1 MLVCIGEILI
11 DLIGETDDNGISF
24 RRFVGGAPFNVACAA
39 KNMGGKVGFVGNV
52 GNDLFGRYLAD
63 FANAREFDFV
73 DISIDNEHNTTL
85 AVVQLDETGE
95 RKFCF
100 IRKNAADYFIAK
112 EQAEKVVK
120 KADTVCLGTLMLSEP
135 RGVELAD
142 HVVRFAKACGKRLCI
157 DVNYRDDIY
166 GDGNP
171 VPIYKKYID
180 AADVVKFS
188 EEELE
193 MFAAGKTLEERMLG
207 IAGNDKLVCVTLGK
221 NGSAFAYNGKV
232 RKVGSIK
239 VKTVDTTGAGDAF
252 YGCLLAQID
261 GKDLA
266 ALSTSD
272 LEKIFF
278 AANKCGAIATT
289 KRGAIDAL
297 PNYSEV
303 FGE

>member
-11 DLIGETDDNGISF
+11 DLIGETDDKGISF

-52 GNDLFGRYLAD
+52 GNDLFGRFLTE
-63 FANAREFDFV
+63 FANGYGFECV
-73 DISIDNEHNTTL
+73 DISLDNDHNTTL
-85 AVVQLDETGE
+85 AVVQIDVTGE

-112 EQAEKVVK
+112 EQVENAVK
-120 KADTVCLGTLMLSEP
+120 KANTVCLGTLMLSEP
-135 RGVELAD
+135 QGRELAD
-142 HVVRFAKACGKRLCI
+142 HVVCFSKAYGKRLCI

-166 GDGNP
+166 GDRNP

-193 MFAAGKTLEERMLG
+193 MFAEGKTFEDKMLNIAGK
-207 IAGNDKLVCVTLGK
+207 DKLVCVTLGK
-221 NGSAFAYNGKV
+221 NGSAFAYNGQV
-232 RKVGSIK
+232 CKVGSIK
-239 VKTVDTTGAGDAF
+239 VNTVDTTGAGDAF
-252 YGCLLAQID
+252 YGCLLAQLD
-261 GKDLA
+261 GKDLS
-266 ALSTSD
+266 ALSMLE
-272 LEKIFF
+272 LEKMF
-278 AANKCGAIATT
+278 ATANKCGAIATT

-297 PNYSEV
+297 PKYNDV
-303 FGE
+303 FGA

>member
-11 DLIGETDDNGISF
+11 DLIGESDGNSVLF
-24 RRFVGGAPFNVACAA
+24 KRFAGGAPFNVACAA
-39 KNMGGKVGFVGNV
+39 KRMGGNVGFVGNV
-52 GNDLFGRYLAD
+52 GNDLFGRFLSEFAGERGFDYLDVALD
-63 FANAREFDFV
+63 ER
-73 DISIDNEHNTTL
+73 HNTTL

-100 IRKNAADYFIAK
+100 IRKNAADYFITK
-112 EQAEKVVK
+112 RQAENAVK
-120 KADTVCLGTLMLSEP
+120 RADTVCLGTLMLSEP
-135 RGVELAD
+135 QGEELAD
-142 HVVRFAKACGKRLCI
+142 YTVKLAKEQGKRLCI
-157 DVNYRDDIY
+157 DVNYREDIY
-166 GDGNP
+166 GENNP
-171 VPIYKKYID
+171 VPIYKKYIE

-188 EEELE
+188 EDELA
-193 MFAAGKTLEERMLG
+193 MFADGETLEDRMIKIAGK
-207 IAGNDKLVCVTLGK
+207 NKLVCVTLGK
-221 NGSAFAYNGKV
+221 DGSAFAYKGEV

-261 GKDLA
+261 GKDLS
-266 ALSTSD
+266 ALEMSE
-272 LEKIFF
+272 LEKMFY

-297 PNYSEV
+297 PERGEV

>member
-1 MLVCIGEILI
+1 MLICIGEILI
-11 DLIGETDDNGISF
+11 DLIGESDGNGISF

-39 KNMGGKVGFVGNV
+39 QNTGGKVGFVGNV
-52 GNDLFGRYLAD
+52 GNDLFGRFLSD
-63 FANAREFDFV
+63 FADNRGFEYADVSV
-73 DISIDNEHNTTL
+73 DDEHNTTL

-95 RKFCF
+95 RRFCF

-112 EQAEKVVK
+112 EQVERAVK

-135 RGVELAD
+135 HGREIAD
-142 HVVRFAKACGKRLCI
+142 YTVQCAKTYGKRLCI
-157 DVNYRDDIY
+157 DVNYREDIY
-166 GDGNP
+166 GDKNP
-171 VPIYKKYID
+171 VPIYKKYIE

-188 EEELE
+188 EEELD
-193 MFAAGKTLEERMLG
+193 MFASGSTLNEKMLH
-207 IAGNDKLVCVTLGK
+207 IAGENKLVCVTLGK
-221 NGSAFAYNGKV
+221 EGSSFAYNGEV

-261 GKDLA
+261 GKDLS
-266 ALSTSD
+266 ALTAD
-272 LEKIFF
+272 ALEKMFF

-289 KRGAIDAL
+289 ERGAIDAL
-297 PNYSEV
+297 PTYDEV

>member
-1 MLVCIGEILI
+1 MLVCVGEILI

-52 GNDLFGRYLAD
+52 GNDLFGRFLTD
-63 FANAREFDFV
+63 FACNYGFDYV
-73 DISIDNEHNTTL
+73 DVSIDCEHNTTL

-112 EQAEKVVK
+112 EQVENAVK
-120 KADTVCLGTLMLSEP
+120 RADTVCLGTLMLSETQ
-135 RGVELAD
+135 GTKLAD
-142 HVVRFAKACGKRLCI
+142 SAIRFSKAYGKRLCI
-157 DVNYRDDIY
+157 DVNYRNDIY
-166 GDGNP
+166 GDRNP

-193 MFAAGKTLEERMLG
+193 MFAEGKTFEDKMINVAGK
-207 IAGNDKLVCVTLGK
+207 DKLVCVTLGK
-221 NGSAFAYNGKV
+221 DGSAFAYNGQV

-239 VKTVDTTGAGDAF
+239 VNTVDTTGAGDAF
-252 YGCLLAQID
+252 YGCLLAQLD
-261 GKDLA
+261 GEDLS
-266 ALSTSD
+266 ALSILE
-272 LEKIFF
+272 LEKMF
-278 AANKCGAIATT
+278 AIANKCGAIATT

-297 PNYSEV
+297 PKYNDV
-303 FGE
+303 FGA

>member
-1 MLVCIGEILI
+1 MLICIGEILI
-11 DLIGETDDNGISF
+11 DLIGESDESGISF

-39 KNMGGKVGFVGNV
+39 QNAGGKVGFVGNV
-52 GNDLFGRYLAD
+52 GNDLFGRFLAD
-63 FANAREFDFV
+63 FANNRGLEYA
-73 DISIDNEHNTTL
+73 DISLDDAHNTTL
-85 AVVQLDETGE
+85 AVVQLDCTGE

-100 IRKNAADYFIAK
+100 IRKNAADYFITK
-112 EQAEKVVK
+112 EQAEQAVK

-135 RGVELAD
+135 QGRELAD
-142 HVVRFAKACGKRLCI
+142 YVVTLAKAHCKRLCV

-166 GDGNP
+166 GDKNP
-171 VPIYKKYID
+171 VPIYKKYIE
-180 AADVVKFS
+180 AADIVKFS

-193 MFAAGKTLEERMLG
+193 MFSTGRTLEEKMLH
-207 IAGNDKLVCVTLGK
+207 IAGKDKLVCVTLGSR
-221 NGSAFAYNGKV
+221 GSAFAYRGEV

-252 YGCLLAQID
+252 YGCLLAQFD
-261 GKDLA
+261 GKDLT
-266 ALSTSD
+266 ALSSD
-272 LEKIFF
+272 ELEKMFY

-297 PNYSEV
+297 PTYSEV

>member
-11 DLIGETDDNGISF
+11 DLIGEGDGNGVSF

-39 KNMGGKVGFVGNV
+39 QNMGGKVGFVGNV
-52 GNDLFGRYLAD
+52 GNDLFGRFLTD
-63 FANAREFDFV
+63 FASNRGFEYK

-100 IRKNAADYFIAK
+100 IRKNAADYFITK
-112 EQAEKVVK
+112 EQIENAVK

-135 RGVELAD
+135 QGLEIAD
-142 HVVRFAKACGKRLCI
+142 HVVRFSKACGKRLCI

-166 GDGNP
+166 GDKNP
-171 VPIYKKYID
+171 VPIYKKYIE

-193 MFAAGKTLEERMLG
+193 MFSDGSTLEDRMLSITG
-207 IAGNDKLVCVTLGK
+207 KDKLVCVTLGK
-221 NGSAFAYNGKV
+221 EGSAFAYNGEV

-239 VKTVDTTGAGDAF
+239 VKTEDTTGAGDAF

-261 GKDLA
+261 GKDLT
-266 ALSTSD
+266 ALSMSE
-272 LEKIFF
+272 LEKMFY

-297 PNYSEV
+297 PSRGEV
-303 FGE
+303 FGK

>member
-11 DLIGETDDNGISF
+11 DLIGESDGNGVAF

-39 KNMGGKVGFVGNV
+39 KNMGGKVGFAGNV
-52 GNDLFGRYLAD
+52 GNDLFGKFLAE
-63 FANAREFDFV
+63 FANDRGFEYADV
-73 DISIDNEHNTTL
+73 SVDNEHNTTL

-100 IRKNAADYFIAK
+100 IRKNAADYFITK
-112 EQAEKVVK
+112 KQVEKAVK
-120 KADTVCLGTLMLSEP
+120 TADTICLGTLMLSEP
-135 RGVELAD
+135 QGIEIADYTVELA
-142 HVVRFAKACGKRLCI
+142 KTYGKRLCI

-166 GDGNP
+166 GDKNP
-171 VPIYKKYID
+171 VPIYKKYIE

-188 EEELE
+188 EDELA
-193 MFAAGKTLEERMLG
+193 MFAKGNTLEDKMLSMAGK
-207 IAGNDKLVCVTLGK
+207 DKLVCVTLGK
-221 NGSAFAYNGKV
+221 DGSAFAYNGEV
-232 RKVGSIK
+232 RRVGSIK

-261 GKDLA
+261 GKALA
-266 ALSTSD
+266 KLTMTEI
-272 LEKIFF
+272 EKMFY

-297 PNYSEV
+297 PTFGEV
-303 FGE
+303 FDA